1 MIFYCQLFN
10 MKPILKTIIA
20 GLTASCFYSTASAQ
34 LTVSAQLRTRTEYRD
49 GLGAPLPKDANPA
62 LFTSQR
68 TRLSAGFST
77 YRLKLGI
84 AIQDVRVWGQDGSTI
99 NRTTTQDNN
108 GLMLHEAWAEIG
120 LTDTSNKRYSMALK
134 LGRQEIIYDDER
146 LMGNLDWPQPARR
159 HDAALL
165 QFNSNRWMVHAGFA
179 FNQNKEN
186 VSDTK
191 YNPTPAGNYAANT
204 NGGSMYKSFEYLYAD
219 RKYEQGNVSFIF
231 FSDQF
236 SKYHNDMAND
246 VPVKVW
252 DDGTWTRFTTGFYTT
267 NNFNKINFSASAYY
281 QFGENASGE
290 KLSAAL
296 LSANAFYKV
305 NKKFSVG
312 PGIDYTTGG
321 STGNKSNAF
330 DPLYGTPHKFWGL
343 MDYFYAGSGFGNKG
357 LIDYYL
363 KAKYTA
369 SSSFAFTAGVHQFN
383 SSSPVYNNND
393 NLMNRNFGTEAD
405 VNATYTLTKII
416 SFEAGYSHFFSTASL
431 ASPGVKNITNA
442 QSNNNWAYLM
452 IKIQPSFILSSTL
465 K

>member
-1 MIFYCQLFN
+1 
-10 MKPILKTIIA
+10 
-20 GLTASCFYSTASAQ
+20 
-34 LTVSAQLRTRTEYRD
+34 
-49 GLGAPLPKDANPA
+49 
-62 LFTSQR
+62 
-68 TRLSAGFST
+68 
-77 YRLKLGI
+77 
-84 AIQDVRVWGQDGSTI
+84 
-99 NRTTTQDNN
+99 
-108 GLMLHEAWAEIG
+108 
-120 LTDTSNKRYSMALK
+120 MALK

-165 QFNSNRWMVHAGFA
+165 QFNSSRWMVHAGFA

-219 RKYEQGNVSFIF
+219 RKYEQGNVSFLF

-236 SKYHNDMAND
+236 SKYHNDLTND
-246 VPVKVW
+246 VPLKVW
-252 DDGTWTRFTTGFYTT
+252 DNGTWTRFTTGFYTT

-296 LSANAFYKV
+296 LSASAFYKV

-321 STGNKSNAF
+321 STGNKSHAF

-357 LIDYYL
+357 LMDYYL

-369 SSSFAFTAGVHQFN
+369 SSSFAFMAGIHQFN
-383 SSSPVYNNND
+383 SSSPVYNNNG
-393 NLMNRNFGTEAD
+393 NKLSRNFGTEAD
-405 VNATYTLTKII
+405 ITASYALTKII
-416 SFEAGYSHFFSTASL
+416 GFEAGYSHFFSTASL
-431 ASPGVKNITNA
+431 TSTGVKNITNA

-452 IKIQPSFILSSTL
+452 IKIQPSFNF